1 MIIYN
6 ITINIEDSVHEE
18 WLEWMKTVHIPD
30 VMKTGMFTDSRILR
44 VLVEESL
51 GGQTYSVQYT
61 CDSLEKYQQYEST
74 ISFLNKC
81 LDKEDNTDESNLH
94 LVRVIDYLSIEQF
107 KLKR

>member
-61 CDSLEKYQQYEST
+61 CDSIEKYQKY
-74 ISFLNKC
+74 
-81 LDKEDNTDESNLH
+81 EDNYSVALRSDFNNRYKDKFVAFRTLLEI
-94 LVRVIDYLSIEQF
+94 VA
-107 KLKR
+107 

>member
-61 CDSLEKYQQYEST
+61 CDSLEKYQQYEDDFS
-74 ISFLNKC
+74 SALRSDFNNRYK
-81 LDKEDNTDESNLH
+81 DKFVAFRTLLEI
-94 LVRVIDYLSIEQF
+94 VA
-107 KLKR
+107 